1 MIIVQVFERWSRIDL
16 TNMINIVIGHKV
28 LILTFWSSASRS
40 SKPGIPL
47 GAPLG
52 AVLTNFSVVVLVV
65 RVGDMV
71 LKIYLYKFLF
81 VKIPKVLLHSVL

>member
-1 MIIVQVFERWSRIDL
+1 
-16 TNMINIVIGHKV
+16 MINIVIDHKV

-71 LKIYLYKFLF
+71 LKVYL
-81 VKIPKVLLHSVL
+81 